1 MGGGG
6 VGALGGLVEDDPPDP
21 LAAPGLVAP
30 GLAAPGFA
38 APGLAAPGLAAPGLA
53 ALGLAAG
60 LAALV
65 LVLVDG
71 RAAKALVPLLQPQ
84 PQNARTIRKN
94 RARRDS
100 EF

>member
-1 MGGGG
+1 LGGGG
-6 VGALGGLVEDDPPDP
+6 VGELGDPVEDEPPDP
-21 LAAPGLVAP
+21 VVDPGLV
-30 GLAAPGFA
+30 
-38 APGLAAPGLAAPGLA
+38 APGLAAPGLAAPGVA
-53 ALGLAAG
+53 ALGLAAAG
-60 LAALV
+60 LVALL

-84 PQNARTIRKN
+84 PQNARASRKN

>member
-6 VGALGGLVEDDPPDP
+6 VGELGDPVEDEPPDP
-21 LAAPGLVAP
+21 VVDPGLVAP
-30 GLAAPGFA
+30 GLAAPGLA
-38 APGLAAPGLAAPGLA
+38 TPGLAAPGVA
-53 ALGLAAG
+53 ALGLAAAG
-60 LAALV
+60 IVALL

-84 PQNARTIRKN
+84 PQNARASRKN
-94 RARRDS
+94 KARRDS